1 MAQVNS
7 EGPFFNLKAV
17 VRQTG
22 LSPDTL
28 RAWERRY
35 GLPAP
40 KRSSGGHRLYSRRD
54 IETIQWLIGRQREGL
69 SIKRAVEL
77 WFQLE
82 AEAASL
88 AQPAAI
94 VRPAPPVETGETI
107 ARLRE
112 EWIAACLA
120 YDEQTA
126 EQVLTQ
132 AFALYPPEVVATE
145 LLEKAVAWIGEG
157 WYRAEVTVHHEHFA
171 SALAVRRLESW
182 IQSAPPPSRSGRIL
196 AACPAGELHV
206 IGLLLLTLFLRRRGW
221 GVIYL
226 GADVPT
232 EQLETA
238 VQSVQPRLVILAA
251 QQLATAAT
259 LWEAVQRL
267 QSERVPLAYGGL
279 VFNRIPRLR
288 GRIAGHFLGETLDAA
303 LTTIESF
310 MAVARPTPRA
320 EPIPARYLEAREH
333 YQERQSLLE
342 ADLIQTL
349 YAGGMALS
357 DLQRA
362 NRELSLRIGAA
373 LTLGGMDL
381 LDAEIAWLEGMLSH
395 HRRSPGSLDTYL
407 EAYGRAVQKH
417 LDARGEP
424 IKAWFR
430 RFVET
435 AV

>member
-1 MAQVNS
+1 MKP

-17 VRQTG
+17 VQQTG

-40 KRSSGGHRLYSRRD
+40 KRSSGGHRLYSRCD
-54 IETIQWLIGRQREGL
+54 IETIQWLIARQREGL

-82 AEAASL
+82 AEGSVL
-88 AQPAAI
+88 FPPGEI
-94 VRPAPPVETGETI
+94 VRPSASLETGETI

-120 YDEQTA
+120 YEEQTA
-126 EQVLTQ
+126 EQVITQ
-132 AFALYPPEVVATE
+132 AFALYPPEIVATE
-145 LLEKAVAWIGEG
+145 LLQKAVAWMGEG
-157 WYRAEVTVHHEHFA
+157 WYRGQVTVQQEHFC

-196 AACPAGELHV
+196 AACAPEELHV

-221 GVIYL
+221 EVIYL
-226 GADVPT
+226 GANVPT

-238 VQSVQPRLVILAA
+238 VRLVQPRLVILAA
-251 QQLATAAT
+251 QQLPTAAT
-259 LWEAVQRL
+259 LWEAAQKC
-267 QSERVPLAYGGL
+267 QSERVPLAYGGW
-279 VFNRIPRLR
+279 VFNRIPELR
-288 GRIAGHFLGETLDAA
+288 RRIPGHFLGETLDRA
-303 LTTIESF
+303 LATIESF
-310 MAVARPTPRA
+310 MAVPLPTPQA
-320 EPIPARYLEAREH
+320 EPIPAEYLQAREH
-333 YQERQSLLE
+333 YRESQSLLE
-342 ADLIQTL
+342 VDLIP
-349 YAGGMALS
+349 MLS
-357 DLQRA
+357 ASGIARSVLQRIGQ
-362 NRELSLRIGAA
+362 ELSVRIRAA
-373 LTLGGMDL
+373 LTLGGMDW
-381 LDAEIAWLEGMLSH
+381 LDPEIAWLEGMLSH
-395 HRRSPGSLDTYL
+395 HRLSPSSLYTYL

-417 LDARGEP
+417 LDQRGEP

-430 RFVET
+430 RFVGT